1 MDQIFSTPV
10 LLAAASALIIKLL
23 ELTEV
28 HKLPST
34 QRPNLKDIWYWVPHF
49 ILPLAG
55 GFLVYLHQQS
65 GGTINALLA
74 MNIGITAPLVFRSAA
89 ERLTPKVI
97 DPGAGA

>member
-1 MDQIFSTPV
+1 MEQVISAPV
-10 LLAAASALIIKLL
+10 LLAAFSALIVKLL
-23 ELTEV
+23 ELAEV
-28 HKLPST
+28 HRLPVT
-34 QRPNLKDIWYWVPHF
+34 QRPDMKDLWYWVPCI

-55 GFLVYLHQQS
+55 GFLVLLHLQS
-65 GGTINALLA
+65 GATINPLLA